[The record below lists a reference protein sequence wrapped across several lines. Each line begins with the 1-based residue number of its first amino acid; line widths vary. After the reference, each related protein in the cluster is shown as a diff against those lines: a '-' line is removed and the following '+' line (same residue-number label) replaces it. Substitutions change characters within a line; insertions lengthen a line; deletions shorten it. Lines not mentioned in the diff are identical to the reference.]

1 VVEVRA
7 QRASKPGDPTWTPKL
22 VALDIDGTLLIPD
35 LENGFSSEIVTETV
49 AEAVRAAARA
59 GAHVVLASG
68 RAPLSMAG
76 VADRLGLTDLVRELR
91 GERLHIVASNGSVVV
106 RHAPL
111 EMVHEVTFD
120 AGDAVRT
127 VLEHVPGAA
136 VAVEEHGVGYRVNRL
151 FPPGEL
157 DGEMIICDIDAMIA
171 GPVSRVIIRDPD
183 STSEDFV
190 NLAKQLGLHG
200 TNYFIG
206 WTAWLDLAPE
216 GVSKASGLA
225 WVCRDL
231 GVDAADVLAIGDGR
245 NDIEM
250 LTWAGRGVAMGQGPE
265 VVRAAADHVTAPVRE
280 DGAAIELRRW
290 FRDDLG
296 ATSATPGCL
305 G

>member
-1 VVEVRA
+1 M
-7 QRASKPGDPTWTPKL
+7 SWSPKL

-35 LENGFSSEIVTETV
+35 LEHGFSTEIVTP
-49 AEAVRAAARA
+49 AVTDAVLAAARA
-59 GAHVVLASG
+59 GAHIVLASG
-68 RAPLSMAG
+68 RAPLSMAA
-76 VADRLGLTDLVRELR
+76 VADRLGLTQLVAELT
-91 GERLHIVASNGSVVV
+91 GERLHIVASNGSVVF
-106 RHAPL
+106 RHAPT
-111 EMVHEVTFD
+111 EVVHEVTFD
-120 AGDAVRT
+120 ASEAVRT

-157 DGEMIICDIDAMIA
+157 DGEMIICDIEEMISTD
-171 GPVSRVIIRDPD
+171 VSRVIIRDPD

-190 NLAKQLGLHG
+190 NLARELGLHG

-216 GVSKASGLA
+216 GVSKASGLE

-250 LTWAGRGVAMGQGPE
+250 LTWAHRGVAMGQGPQ
-265 VVRAAADHVTAPVRE
+265 VVRDAADHVTGTVHL
-280 DGAAIELRRW
+280 DGAATELRTW
-290 FRDDLG
+290 F
-296 ATSATPGCL
+296 P
-305 G
+305 

>member
-1 VVEVRA
+1 MVERS
-7 QRASKPGDPTWTPKL
+7 RDLWTPAL

-35 LENGFSSEIVTETV
+35 LERGMASEVMSP
-49 AEAVRAAARA
+49 AVQDAVLATARR

-76 VADRLGLTDLVRELR
+76 IADRIGLTDLVRELT
-91 GERLHIVASNGSVVV
+91 GEPLYIVASNGSVVV

-111 EMVHEVTFD
+111 ELVHELTFD
-120 AGDAVRT
+120 AGEAVRT

-157 DGEMIICDIDAMIA
+157 DGEMIICEIEEMIA

-190 NLAKQLGLHG
+190 HLAKQLGLHG

-225 WVCRDL
+225 WVCAEL

-250 LTWAGRGVAMGQGPE
+250 LTWAGRGVAMGQGPQ
-265 VVRAAADHVTAPVRE
+265 VVHDAADHVTGRVDE
-280 DGAAIELRRW
+280 DGAATELLRW
-290 FRDDLG
+290 L
-296 ATSATPGCL
+296 P
-305 G
+305 

>member
-1 VVEVRA
+1 MAENEGA
-7 QRASKPGDPTWTPKL
+7 WTPKL

-35 LENGFSSEIVTETV
+35 LEHGFSSEVVTEEVT
-49 AEAVRAAARA
+49 AAVLDAARA

-76 VADRLGLTDLVRELR
+76 VADRLGLTELVARLT
-91 GERLHIVASNGSVVV
+91 GDRLHIVASNGSVVV

-120 AGDAVRT
+120 AAEAVRT
-127 VLEHVPGAA
+127 VLGHVPGAA

-157 DGEMIICDIDAMIA
+157 DGEMIICEIDDMIA

-225 WVCRDL
+225 WVCEKL

-250 LTWAGRGVAMGQGPE
+250 LTWAGRGVAMGQGPQ
-265 VVRAAADHVTAPVRE
+265 VVRDAADHVTGTVQE
-280 DGAAIELRRW
+280 NGAAVELRRH
-290 FRDDLG
+290 F
-296 ATSATPGCL
+296 P
-305 G
+305 

>member
-1 VVEVRA
+1 MSLPNSVSTSA
-7 QRASKPGDPTWTPKL
+7 TSGGAASQDWRPAL

-35 LENGFSSEIVTETV
+35 LDRGFSSDEVTAPV
-49 AEAVRAAARA
+49 AEAVRDVVRA

-68 RAPLSMAG
+68 RAPLSMSH
-76 VADRLGLTDLVRELR
+76 VADHLGLTALVEELR
-91 GERLHIVASNGSVVV
+91 GDRLHIVASNGSVVV

-111 EMVHEVTFD
+111 EVVNEVTFD
-120 AGDAVRT
+120 ASNAVRT
-127 VLEHVPGAA
+127 VLQHVPAAA
-136 VAVEEHGVGYRVNRL
+136 VAVEEHGIGYRVNRL

-157 DGEMIICDIDAMIA
+157 DGEMIICDVEEMIA

-216 GVSKASGLA
+216 GISKASGLE

-250 LTWAGRGVAMGQGPE
+250 LSWAGRGVAMGQGPE
-265 VVRAAADHVTAPVRE
+265 VVRAAADHVTGTVRE
-280 DGAAIELRRW
+280 DGAAQELRRW
-290 FRDDLG
+290 FPESG
-296 ATSATPGCL
+296 A
-305 G
+305 